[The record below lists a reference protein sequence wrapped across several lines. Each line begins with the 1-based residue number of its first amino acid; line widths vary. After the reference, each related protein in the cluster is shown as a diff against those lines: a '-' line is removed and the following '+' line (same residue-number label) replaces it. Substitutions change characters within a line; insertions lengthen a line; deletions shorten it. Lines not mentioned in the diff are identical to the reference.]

1 MAELYPFAP
10 GFGQGAAQVFN
21 FQPYVDQLT
30 QMGGEIARARIQEEQ
45 ILEQRRNEAIGQMEE
60 LRLDLNPVDAPGA
73 QDRMARAVYEGQ
85 AEYNATLQDPDF
97 RRAFYKMRQGQR
109 LSPDEQAKMREF
121 NQRRARLKGMVK
133 AGEGRLTQWQAY
145 AAPFASGQIEG
156 PGVQALMEGRYDLME
171 GPGPVA
177 PTRVVSWFDE
187 LAKAQ
192 QIGRGALN
200 TTTTATDL
208 GGGRIL
214 TETTQEMDP
223 AAREAIK
230 QGLINRLGVPRLVE
244 AYNQNNPEN
253 PVVLDAEGELANPDE
268 DQQRLDEF
276 VEESVDQI
284 AGKKQTQQRTQGWR
298 PYKTSGRSGGSVGD
312 DWTSVII
319 PAYEIEGD
327 SPSGTQT
334 INVMGMDLQFPG
346 TLGRSSIS
354 PVGNVG
360 YQHENPREIPM
371 TLSPGAIDLST
382 GEAYNYKALSK
393 FATTIDSGLE
403 VVPSTVEVHGVD
415 LDSNGDILRLNNE
428 NPDGYA
434 RFVRGNIKF
443 EGKLNTEQLRTVR
456 DFIGDSAV
464 QSIEVGKNATI
475 QRPILTPAPV
485 DARLFGSVFGINT
498 IVTPEQALRTYNA
511 ITQGGTRTNPI
522 DAAVIQGIERQYM
535 QQQARGQGQAPA
547 GTGVIS
553 GAGGTPATP
562 QRQGQN
568 QAPSAAQSIRS
579 TFNPGIGQA
588 R

>member
-1 MAELYPFAP
+1 
-10 GFGQGAAQVFN
+10 
-21 FQPYVDQLT
+21 
-30 QMGGEIARARIQEEQ
+30 
-45 ILEQRRNEAIGQMEE
+45 
-60 LRLDLNPVDAPGA
+60 
-73 QDRMARAVYEGQ
+73 
-85 AEYNATLQDPDF
+85 
-97 RRAFYKMRQGQR
+97 
-109 LSPDEQAKMREF
+109 
-121 NQRRARLKGMVK
+121 
-133 AGEGRLTQWQAY
+133 
-145 AAPFASGQIEG
+145 
-156 PGVQALMEGRYDLME
+156 
-171 GPGPVA
+171 
-177 PTRVVSWFDE
+177 
-187 LAKAQ
+187 
-192 QIGRGALN
+192 
-200 TTTTATDL
+200 
-208 GGGRIL
+208 
-214 TETTQEMDP
+214 
-223 AAREAIK
+223 
-230 QGLINRLGVPRLVE
+230 
-244 AYNQNNPEN
+244 
-253 PVVLDAEGELANPDE
+253 
-268 DQQRLDEF
+268 
-276 VEESVDQI
+276 
-284 AGKKQTQQRTQGWR
+284 
-298 PYKTSGRSGGSVGD
+298 
-312 DWTSVII
+312 
-319 PAYEIEGD
+319 
-327 SPSGTQT
+327 
-334 INVMGMDLQFPG
+334 
-346 TLGRSSIS
+346 
-354 PVGNVG
+354 
-360 YQHENPREIPM
+360 M

-568 QAPSAAQSIRS
+568 QAPSAAQSIRG